1 MKNLCHQGGRV
12 SVVVVYV
19 RWSCQS
25 GDRNSD
31 VVVFQAIEGESRRQL
46 QDCDVGHHQP
56 NTAAYRGDTQYTQIS
71 FTTSLRM
78 LPYLYHR
85 LVNGLLVE
93 FQQASV
99 LCEITPHLLVYC

>member
-1 MKNLCHQGGRV
+1 M
-12 SVVVVYV
+12 VVCV

-25 GDRNSD
+25 GDRNSE

-56 NTAAYRGDTQYTQIS
+56 NTATYRGDTQYTQIS

-78 LPYLYHR
+78 LPYIIIMAEMAVFYVAGYLIEER
-85 LVNGLLVE
+85 RRWPVIT
-93 FQQASV
+93 ASPRGQ
-99 LCEITPHLLVYC
+99 CSK